1 MGPLRAMVQEHTAQ
15 IQHGAQL
22 VRDRA
27 ELAKG
32 MGNLADSLK
41 LELRHKQEES
51 NPWGEEIDKVIVTC
65 GKLAAEAQAA
75 QVKLDAI
82 DEEVH
87 HVSFWR
93 GFFSKELKL
102 QLFESACPFL
112 AERTRYHLDG
122 LRNPQ
127 IYAEFNTIKR
137 LADGTA
143 KDEFTVRVFSETGGD
158 GFDSLSGGEQQIV
171 SFAIGLALA
180 DLATAQAQGSSG
192 FLILDEPFSQ
202 LDSRNSEAI
211 VEYLTSDIGKAK
223 ETILLI
229 SNEDELKTLIPN
241 RVHVVKKRG
250 VSNIE
255 R

>member
-1 MGPLRAMVQEHTAQ
+1 
-15 IQHGAQL
+15 
-22 VRDRA
+22 
-27 ELAKG
+27 
-32 MGNLADSLK
+32 LK
-41 LELRHKQEES
+41 HREEAV
-51 NPWGEEIDKVIVTC
+51 NPWHEEIDQVIVTC
-65 GKLAAEAQAA
+65 GELAAHVQAA
-75 QVKLDAI
+75 QVKLDAL
-82 DEEVH
+82 DEEVP
-87 HVSFWR
+87 HVSFWHE
-93 GFFSKELKL
+93 FFSKELKL
-102 QLFESACPFL
+102 QLFESTCPFL

-137 LADGTA
+137 LADGTP

-180 DLATAQAQGSSG
+180 DLAAAQAEGSSS

-202 LDSRNSEAI
+202 LDARNSEAI
-211 VEYLTSDIGKAK
+211 VEYLTSDIGKTK

-229 SNEDELKTLIPN
+229 SNDDELKTLIPN
-241 RVHVVKKRG
+241 RVHVIKRRG
-250 VSNIE
+250 VSQIE